1 VSDNGTGMDE
11 ATLKRAFEPF
21 FTTKEIGKG
30 TGLGLATVF
39 GIVKQHQGWID
50 LESKVGEGTV
60 FRIFLPARAAAS
72 AMPASI
78 VNSIIPRGQETIL
91 VVEDND
97 LLRELTLVWLQQLG
111 YRVLAAANGVEAL
124 KCWNQ
129 HGGRINLLLTDM
141 VMPEGMSGLELA
153 EQLRQMNSTLK
164 VIVTSGYSLE
174 IARRNAPAK
183 RGVSYLS
190 KPYEGAALATA
201 VRDCLDQA

>member
-1 VSDNGTGMDE
+1 M
-11 ATLKRAFEPF
+11 KRAFEPF

-50 LESKVGEGTV
+50 VDSKVGPGNGLPV
-60 FRIFLPARAAAS
+60 FLPAREATS
-72 AMPASI
+72 AGESAV

-97 LLRELTLVWLQQLG
+97 LLRELTLDWLRQLG
-111 YRVLAAANGVEAL
+111 YRVFAAANGVEAL

-153 EQLRQMNSTLK
+153 AQLRQMNSALK

-183 RGVSYLS
+183 RGVTYLN
-190 KPYEGAALATA
+190 KPYEGVALATA